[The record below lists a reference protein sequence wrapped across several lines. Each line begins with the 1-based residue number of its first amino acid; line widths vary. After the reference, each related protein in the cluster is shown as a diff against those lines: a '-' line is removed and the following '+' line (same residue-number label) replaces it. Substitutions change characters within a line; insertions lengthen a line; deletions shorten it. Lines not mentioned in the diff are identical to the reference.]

1 MKYYNGY
8 PETVEIGSHQMN
20 IHDVE
25 HLILE
30 LSGEDN
36 IHPGYKRI
44 LWENYTKVRVAY
56 WDAQFEMTEEWKAK
70 LNELGDRLI
79 SQMEEMHVLQKR
91 LFQQELGK
99 KKNGK
104 QYAKF
109 IKLQVIIKDCC
120 SEDASDE
127 EVDLYSEL
135 FNIQRIGYGYFN
147 TYIEEE
153 EYDCR
158 KPEYSLQKAEDGILT
173 IVHDLKEDANLA
185 WKDLTYIGDFGMKV
199 KYYY

>member
-1 MKYYNGY
+1 MRYYNGY
-8 PETVEIGSHQMN
+8 PETVEINSHQMN

-56 WDAQFEMTEEWKAK
+56 WDAQFEMTEEWKAQ

-79 SQMEEMHVLQKR
+79 SQMEELNALQER
-91 LFQQELGK
+91 LIQQELDKKRQGK
-99 KKNGK
+99 SC
-104 QYAKF
+104 AKS
-109 IKLQVIIKDCC
+109 IELQIIIKESCP
-120 SEDASDE
+120 EDASDE
-127 EVDLYSEL
+127 VVDLYSEL
-135 FNIQRIGYGYFN
+135 FTIQKAYYN
-147 TYIEEE
+147 SSYIYPEED
-153 EYDCR
+153 EYHCER
-158 KPEYSLQKAEDGILT
+158 WEYPSQKAEDGILT
-173 IVHDLKEDANLA
+173 IVHDLKQNAKLA
-185 WKDLTYIGDFGMKV
+185 WKDLAYIGDFEMKV

>member
-8 PETVEIGSHQMN
+8 PETVEINSHQMS

-36 IHPGYKRI
+36 IQPAYKKI
-44 LWENYTKVRVAY
+44 LLENYTTARAAY
-56 WDAQFEMTEEWKAK
+56 WDAQFEMTEEQKTK

-79 SQMEEMHVLQKR
+79 TQMEEMHVLQKR
-91 LFQQELGK
+91 LLQQEQDR

-104 QYAKF
+104 QYAKL

-135 FNIQRIGYGYFN
+135 FTFQKAYYNSS
-147 TYIEEE
+147 YIYTEED
-153 EYDCR
+153 EYHCER
-158 KPEYSLQKAEDGILT
+158 WKYPSQKAEDGILT
-173 IVHDLKEDANLA
+173 IVHDLKQNAKLA